1 MSRAA
6 FSYHRRGLVLS
17 AKRHF
22 QQRGRR
28 AHRAEQQRGLYA
40 AAVEEPSAEEIAQ
53 RAAKSAAGDIDERL
67 SLELVVFGER
77 RGDVVDR
84 RGRVNGELEELHTM
98 PEVDEG
104 H

>member
-1 MSRAA
+1 MRKERTPHGLWAEVSEQRKIEKIGRE
-6 FSYHRRGLVLS
+6 HR
-17 AKRHF
+17 
-22 QQRGRR
+22 
-28 AHRAEQQRGLYA
+28 HRAEQQRGLYA

-67 SLELVVFGER
+67 SLELVAFGER

-84 RGRVNGELEELHTM
+84 RGRVNGELEELHTL

>member
-6 FSYHRRGLVLS
+6 LPYHRESSRGKAPFLATS
-17 AKRHF
+17 
-22 QQRGRR
+22 QQ
-28 AHRAEQQRGLYA
+28 
-40 AAVEEPSAEEIAQ
+40 IAQ
-53 RAAKSAAGDIDERL
+53 RAAKSAAGDVDERL
-67 SLELVVFGER
+67 SLELVAFGER

>member
-1 MSRAA
+1 MERQKVS
-6 FSYHRRGLVLS
+6 S
-17 AKRHF
+17 
-22 QQRGRR
+22 
-28 AHRAEQQRGLYA
+28 EA
-40 AAVEEPSAEEIAQ
+40 AALTVPSSSAACMPLPSAEEIAQ

-67 SLELVVFGER
+67 SLELVAFGER

-84 RGRVNGELEELHTM
+84 RGRVNGELEELHTL

>member
-1 MSRAA
+1 MERQKVS
-6 FSYHRRGLVLS
+6 S
-17 AKRHF
+17 
-22 QQRGRR
+22 
-28 AHRAEQQRGLYA
+28 EA
-40 AAVEEPSAEEIAQ
+40 AALTVPGSSAACMPVEEPSAEEIAQ
-53 RAAKSAAGDIDERL
+53 RTAKSAAGDVDERL
-67 SLELVVFGER
+67 SLELVAFGER

>member
-1 MSRAA
+1 M
-6 FSYHRRGLVLS
+6 
-17 AKRHF
+17 
-22 QQRGRR
+22 
-28 AHRAEQQRGLYA
+28 RAEQQRGLYA

-67 SLELVVFGER
+67 SLELVAFGER

>member
-1 MSRAA
+1 MERQKVS
-6 FSYHRRGLVLS
+6 S
-17 AKRHF
+17 
-22 QQRGRR
+22 
-28 AHRAEQQRGLYA
+28 EA
-40 AAVEEPSAEEIAQ
+40 AALTVPSSSAAAEEIAQ

-67 SLELVVFGER
+67 SLELVAFGER

-84 RGRVNGELEELHTM
+84 RGRVNGELEELHTL